1 MKMTDALG
9 ALGALAHETRLAAF
23 RHLVRAGRGGV
34 PAGEI
39 AGALGVGPT
48 VMSFHLAELSRAG
61 LVEARRDGRSIIYTA
76 SYARIGALLDYLIE
90 DCCQGACG
98 TRATTKTSKESCHEA
113 DAC

>member
-1 MKMTDALG
+1 MKTDDALG
-9 ALGALAHETRLAAF
+9 ALGALAQETRLETF
-23 RHLVRAGRGGV
+23 RLLIRAGQRGL

-39 AGALGVGPT
+39 ANRLGVGPT
-48 VMSFHLAELSRAG
+48 VMSFHLTELSRAG
-61 LVEARRDGRSIIYTA
+61 LVESRREGRSIVYTA

-98 TRATTKTSKESCHEA
+98 TRAANRKETCHEA